1 MSFSMNIDG
10 NFDKPVVIDKST
22 TPLLCPNMKIKSL
35 FQSFRNS
42 IITVGIKGQ
51 LFTEFVKMLYE
62 NMKRIRRNVTLM
74 FNNACTFP

>member
-51 LFTEFVKMLYE
+51 LFTEFIMFYKNMNRRGTDQML
-62 NMKRIRRNVTLM
+62 L
-74 FNNACTFP
+74 